1 MGNIFLGSRIMSIK
15 VENLTVSY
23 QRRPAIHHI
32 DITFE
37 DHSMWAI
44 FGPNGAGKSTLLK
57 AIMGLQN
64 IDTGKVSL
72 EGLQRKDIAYLPQ
85 QSDIDRSQPMT
96 VFELAAMG
104 LWYEIGFFGRVN
116 AQQHQRVMAALERVG
131 VQDLADRQIAHLSNG
146 QFQRV
151 LFARMLAQ
159 NANFLLLDEPFN
171 AVDARTTY
179 ALLDV
184 LKQCHEEG
192 QAIIAVLHDYEQV
205 RTYFPHTVLLARE
218 KVAAGATHT
227 VLTDA
232 NLSQANALMQRQ
244 ESADWCD
251 V

>member
-1 MGNIFLGSRIMSIK
+1 MSIL

-23 QRRPAIHHI
+23 QRRPAVHHVSAEFS
-32 DITFE
+32 DG
-37 DHSMWAI
+37 SMWAV

-57 AIMGLQN
+57 AVMGLQN
-64 IDTGKVSL
+64 ADTGRVSWQ
-72 EGLQRKDIAYLPQ
+72 GLARRDIAYLPQ
-85 QSDIDRSQPMT
+85 QSEIDRSQPMT

-116 AQQHQRVMAALERVG
+116 AARRARVYAALERVEMR
-131 VQDLADRQIAHLSNG
+131 DFAERRIAHLSNG

-159 NANFLLLDEPFN
+159 NAKFLLLDEPFN

-184 LKQCHEEG
+184 LRCCNQDG
-192 QAIIAVLHDYEQV
+192 QAVIAVLHDYEQV
-205 RTYFPHTVLLARE
+205 RAYFPQTLLLARE
-218 KVAAGATHT
+218 KIAAGATEK
-227 VLTDA
+227 VLTDGF
-232 NLSQANALMQRQ
+232 LLQANAAVQKQ
-244 ESADWCD
+244 ESADWCG